1 MTLKLL
7 LLVMSIILGVEK
19 WGFLYS
25 NVKIGFL
32 TFD

>member
-1 MTLKLL
+1 
-7 LLVMSIILGVEK
+7 MSIILGVEK